1 MLTQMPRGTK
11 DILPEDV
18 GEWLYVENKIRSI
31 CRLFGFQ
38 EIRTPMFEH
47 TELFQRGIG
56 DTTDVVEKEMY
67 TFSDRSGRSI
77 TLRPENTAS
86 AVRAYLEHKLYAE
99 SNLVKLFY
107 IGSMF
112 RFDRPQRG
120 RFREFHQ
127 FGVEAIGEMNPSVDA
142 EIIILAT
149 RFLQSLGLKDLKLS
163 INSVGCPNCRPKYR
177 EELKAFFKDK
187 VSEMCDDCRSRYD
200 RNPMRLLDC
209 KVEHDQELAVGAPE
223 ITDCL
228 CEECHDHF
236 EKVKEYLTLAGIP
249 FEVDPR
255 LVRGLDYYTK
265 TAFEIKYEPLG
276 AQSAV
281 AGGGRYDGLV
291 EEIGGAST
299 PAVGFACGLERVML
313 AIETQH
319 LYEAKPENPD
329 VFVVALGDEAKKVA
343 FPLIMKLRDAGIAAQ
358 MDYGGR
364 SMKSQMKQA
373 NKSGARHAVIIGE
386 DEVKENA
393 VMLRDMSSS
402 EQEKVSLAD
411 VISKLKN

>member
-127 FGVEAIGEMNPSVDA
+127 FGVEAIGEMNPSVAA

-163 INSVGCPNCRPKYR
+163 SNSVGCPNCRPKYR

-291 EEIGGAST
+291 EEIGGAPT